1 MRFIAMKLIL
11 ASASPR
17 RKELLRSLRPQ
28 FLCVP
33 ADIVEVVLPGSPRE
47 TVLSLARQKAE
58 WVAKRY
64 PEDVVIGSDTVVA
77 FEGEILGKPVS
88 AAHAR
93 EMLTRLSGRTHSVF
107 TGVCVITPQG
117 MECAAEET
125 LVTMNTLSEEEICAY
140 VAGGSP
146 LDKAGSY
153 GIQDEGIV
161 KSYEGSYTN
170 VMGFPVEL
178 AACLLEKSA
187 KEVGL

>member
-1 MRFIAMKLIL
+1 MKLIL